1 MSETTDQ
8 VPPMPP
14 AQEDDAAQPETQP
27 EAAPPPPGEVDPQH
41 LRLMEA
47 VLFAATEPVPTERLA
62 VFLPEAT
69 DLAAVL
75 AALVGKYA
83 QAGVVPVA
91 VGTQDGGTAWMFRT
105 ADDLGPILAGSMSA
119 PRKLSRAAVETLA
132 VIAWH
137 QPVTRNDIETLRGA
151 SIATG
156 LFETLTEAEL
166 IRPAGRRETPGRP
179 VLWATTEK
187 FLAHFGLA
195 SLADLP
201 DARQVR
207 ELGLG
212 LFETAE
218 TEAEASAGTDAE
230 IGAEAAPDA
239 PAAGN
244 EPQGEVQPGPPPESG
259 AENPPGEPEPAT
271 DAATA
276 EAAPDLPADA
286 GQPPRA

>member
-1 MSETTDQ
+1 MSDAPEPDATE
-8 VPPMPP
+8 P
-14 AQEDDAAQPETQP
+14 AAEVAPEG
-27 EAAPPPPGEVDPQH
+27 AVDPQH
-41 LRLMEA
+41 LRLLEA

-62 VFLPEAT
+62 AFLPEAT
-69 DLAAVL
+69 DLEAVL
-75 AALVGKYA
+75 AALVEKYA
-83 QAGVVPVA
+83 QAGVVPVR
-91 VGTQDGGTAWMFRT
+91 VGTQEGGMAWMFRT
-105 ADDLGPILAGSMSA
+105 ADDLGPILAGSLA
-119 PRKLSRAAVETLA
+119 PPRKLTRAAVETLA

-137 QPVTRNDIETLRGA
+137 QPVTRSDIETLRGA

-195 SLADLP
+195 GLADLP

-218 TEAEASAGTDAE
+218 AEAGADAPTATNEAAALTQAADESPETVAATPTDAP
-230 IGAEAAPDA
+230 AEAAPGV
-239 PAAGN
+239 P
-244 EPQGEVQPGPPPESG
+244 
-259 AENPPGEPEPAT
+259 
-271 DAATA
+271 A
-276 EAAPDLPADA
+276 EAEE
-286 GQPPRA
+286 PPRA

>member
-1 MSETTDQ
+1 MSDAPEPDATE
-8 VPPMPP
+8 P
-14 AQEDDAAQPETQP
+14 AA
-27 EAAPPPPGEVDPQH
+27 EAPAEGAVDPQH
-41 LRLMEA
+41 LRLLEA

-62 VFLPEAT
+62 AFLPEAT
-69 DLAAVL
+69 DLEAVL
-75 AALVGKYA
+75 AALLEKYA
-83 QAGVVPVA
+83 QAGVVPVR
-91 VGTQDGGTAWMFRT
+91 VGTQEGGMAWMFRT
-105 ADDLGPILAGSMSA
+105 ADDLGPILAGSLA
-119 PRKLSRAAVETLA
+119 PPRKLTRAAVETLA

-137 QPVTRNDIETLRGA
+137 QPVTRSDIETLRGA

-195 SLADLP
+195 GLADLP

-218 TEAEASAGTDAE
+218 AEAGADAPTATNEAEALTQAADESPETAAATPTDAP
-230 IGAEAAPDA
+230 AEAAPGV
-239 PAAGN
+239 P
-244 EPQGEVQPGPPPESG
+244 
-259 AENPPGEPEPAT
+259 
-271 DAATA
+271 A
-276 EAAPDLPADA
+276 EAEE
-286 GQPPRA
+286 PPRA